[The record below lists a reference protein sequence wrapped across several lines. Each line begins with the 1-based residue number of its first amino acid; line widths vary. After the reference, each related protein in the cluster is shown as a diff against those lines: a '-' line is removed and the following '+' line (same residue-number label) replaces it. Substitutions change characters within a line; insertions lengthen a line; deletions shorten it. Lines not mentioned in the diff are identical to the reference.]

1 MSIVWTPA
9 TSHIHRANET
19 GICEVLEM
27 NSLKIFFNLRT
38 RITDLLLATGRPAP
52 DAFDHPDICA
62 MDLRELAD
70 LPLPGL
76 PLAVEASADQQGPMP
91 LARCA

>member
-1 MSIVWTPA
+1 
-9 TSHIHRANET
+9 
-19 GICEVLEM
+19 M

-38 RITDLLLATGRPAP
+38 RIVDLLLATDRPTP

-76 PLAVEASADQQGPMP
+76 PLATESEMQETLP

>member
-1 MSIVWTPA
+1 
-9 TSHIHRANET
+9 
-19 GICEVLEM
+19 M
-27 NSLKIFFNLRT
+27 NSLKIFFNLRM
-38 RITDLLLATGRPAP
+38 RITDLLLAPDSPAP

-62 MDLRELAD
+62 MDLREIAD

-76 PLAVEASADQQGPMP
+76 PLATESEMQETPP